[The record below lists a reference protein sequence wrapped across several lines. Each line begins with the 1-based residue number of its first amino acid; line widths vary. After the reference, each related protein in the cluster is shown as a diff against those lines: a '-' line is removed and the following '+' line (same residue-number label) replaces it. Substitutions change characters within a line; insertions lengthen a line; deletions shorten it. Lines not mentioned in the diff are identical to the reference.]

1 MQCAISEHD
10 TAGVANMRVWVNE
23 VLRLDGREEYSC
35 FDDRQIDR

>member
-23 VLRLDGREEYSC
+23 VLRLDGTLVLMIGR
-35 FDDRQIDR
+35 